1 MEGQTE
7 LEVRLVAMRSR
18 GCALGAAGCAGA
30 ALWSLE
36 QPQKNRTRLFADK
49 ATFEVNSGLRTL

>member
-1 MEGQTE
+1 LSVRPEIEGQAE

-30 ALWSLE
+30 SLWSLE
-36 QPQKNRTRLFADK
+36 QSARKPHPL
-49 ATFEVNSGLRTL
+49 V